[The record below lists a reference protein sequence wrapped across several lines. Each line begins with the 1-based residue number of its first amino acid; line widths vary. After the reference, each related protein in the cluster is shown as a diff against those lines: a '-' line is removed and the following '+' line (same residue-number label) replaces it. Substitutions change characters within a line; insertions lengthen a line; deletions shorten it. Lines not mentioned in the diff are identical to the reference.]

1 MLPTRIR
8 EALARLIT
16 DELHGQL
23 DRTNITQAEPVIAAM
38 LTREVEA
45 FDAEIGDQIQSICPD
60 PGSLKIEQA
69 RVLAQSHIAELLPAF
84 NGTTLAAAL
93 VNVTHRFCWGLG
105 VGDSS
110 VGV

>member
-1 MLPTRIR
+1 M
-8 EALARLIT
+8 
-16 DELHGQL
+16 
-23 DRTNITQAEPVIAAM
+23 TQAEPVIAAM

-45 FDAEIGDQIQSICPD
+45 FDAEIRDQIQSICPD
-60 PGSLKIEQA
+60 PGSLKMEQA